1 MNVRELKEYL
11 TSIPNQ
17 DRVISFYFLDNGDRY
32 YPELNE
38 IDLDIDGHL
47 EFNVDITTYN

>member
-1 MNVRELKEYL
+1 MKVRELKEYL
-11 TSIPNQ
+11 SSIIDQ
-17 DRVISFYFLDNGDRY
+17 DRVVSFYFMDNGDRY

-38 IDLDIDGHL
+38 IDLDVEGHL

>member
-11 TSIPNQ
+11 SHITNQ
-17 DRVISFYFLDNGDRY
+17 NRVVSFYFIDDGVRY
-32 YPELNE
+32 YPELDE

-47 EFNVDITTYN
+47 EFNIDTNV

>member
-11 TSIPNQ
+11 ENIPNQ
-17 DRVISFYFLDNGDRY
+17 DRVIVFYFLDNGDRY

-38 IDLDIDGHL
+38 IDTDVDGHL